1 MRGNIFRIRTAA
13 GVLLTAIALSA
24 VGSSVTAQ
32 KFHEVTLEPLSPV
45 MTEIGGAAYMPPTR
59 AASPRPVEGP
69 LRAVVNSDDRTPVL
83 SESYP
88 WSAIGRVDWLAADG
102 VTVLGACTGTL
113 IGPQLV
119 LTNAHC
125 LLDPATDE
133 PTTHRITFRPNV
145 VQGNADATATVV
157 AYDYGGSPF
166 SGDTADDW
174 ALLTLDTPLGEQ
186 FGFLGWRNVNFADAD
201 TLTAMAGQLSVVGY
215 SADFPT
221 AALSG
226 LGQPGETAG
235 LSADCSILTELST
248 GEFAGSLIHTCDT
261 NPGASGAPIFALFED
276 GEYYIVGLHTGSVS
290 LLENVALPTGE
301 QTDVLNRGIPVSRWA
316 EQAIRLRRNAESQP

>member
-1 MRGNIFRIRTAA
+1 MMQGNILRMVT
-13 GVLLTAIALSA
+13 GSLLAAIALP
-24 VGSSVTAQ
+24 VMESSVVAQ
-32 KFHEVTLEPLSPV
+32 GLHEVTLKPLPPAA
-45 MTEIGGAAYMPPTR
+45 TEIGGAAYIPPMR
-59 AASPRPVEGP
+59 SVSPRPVDGP

-125 LLDPATDE
+125 LLDPTTDE
-133 PTTHRITFRPNV
+133 PTTHQITFRPNV
-145 VQGNADATATVV
+145 VQGEADAIATVV
-157 AYDYGGSPF
+157 AYDYGDSPF
-166 SGDTADDW
+166 SGDTSNDW
-174 ALLTLDTPLGEQ
+174 ALLTLDVPLGEQ

-215 SADFPT
+215 SSDFPT

-226 LGQPGETAG
+226 LGDPGETAG
-235 LSADCSILTELST
+235 LSADCSILTELAT

-276 GEYYIVGLHTGSVS
+276 GEYYIVGLHAGSVS

-301 QTDVLNRGIPVSRWA
+301 QTDVLNRGIPVYRWA
-316 EQAIRLRRNAESQP
+316 EQATRLRGNIGLER

>member
-1 MRGNIFRIRTAA
+1 MLRMVA
-13 GVLLTAIALSA
+13 GALLTAIAVPIFESPA
-24 VGSSVTAQ
+24 VAQ
-32 KFHEVTLEPLSPV
+32 GFHEVTLKPLPPAA
-45 MTEIGGAAYMPPTR
+45 TEIGGAAYLPPTR
-59 AASPRPVEGP
+59 STSPRPVDGP

-83 SESYP
+83 SNRYP
-88 WSAIGRVDWLAADG
+88 WSTIGRVDWLAADG
-102 VTVLGACTGTL
+102 ITVLGACTGTL
-113 IGPQLV
+113 IGPRLV

-125 LLDPATDE
+125 LLDPTTDA
-133 PTTHRITFRPNV
+133 PTTHQITFRPNV
-145 VQGNADATATVV
+145 VQGEAEAIATVV
-157 AYDYGGSPF
+157 AYDYGDSPF
-166 SGDTADDW
+166 SGDAADDW
-174 ALLTLDTPLGEQ
+174 ALLTLDAPLGEQ
-186 FGFLGWRNVNFADAD
+186 FGFLGWRYVDFADDD

-226 LGQPGETAG
+226 LGDPGETAG
-235 LSADCSILTELST
+235 LSADCSILTELAT

-261 NPGASGAPIFALFED
+261 NPGASGAPIFALFAD

-316 EQAIRLRRNAESQP
+316 EQAVRLRGDGGLEP